1 MRMFVFAAPLFLM
14 VAGPGLAQPVD
25 TPLSGYALAEDICG
39 ECHAIDAG
47 DFLSPNPEAP
57 PFQAIADKPEMSE
70 LALTVFFQ
78 TPHPSMPNLIVTGDD
93 ARNLIDYMKGLK

>member
-1 MRMFVFAAPLFLM
+1 MRIFVIAAPLFLM
-14 VAGPGLAQPVD
+14 AAGPGIAQPAD
-25 TPLSGYALAEDICG
+25 APLPGYALAEDLCG
-39 ECHAIDAG
+39 ECHAIDVG
-47 DFLSPNPEAP
+47 DFVSPDPGAP

-93 ARNLIDYMKGLK
+93 ARDLIDYMQSLK